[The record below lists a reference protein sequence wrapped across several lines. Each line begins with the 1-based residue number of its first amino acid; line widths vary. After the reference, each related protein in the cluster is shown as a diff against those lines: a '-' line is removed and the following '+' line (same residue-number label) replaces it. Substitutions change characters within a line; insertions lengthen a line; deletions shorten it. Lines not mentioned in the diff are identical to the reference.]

1 MSKLPILYSFRRC
14 PYAMRARLALKVSGI
29 TVELREVVLA
39 KIPQKMVAC
48 SPKATV
54 PVLVLP
60 DGRVIDESLDIMQW
74 ALFIDDPENWL
85 ADDGEISARTASLI
99 KTNDNEFKEYLD
111 HYKYAVH
118 FPEHSMEYYRSQGE
132 EFLQD
137 LELQLKAHDFLL
149 ADRVTL
155 ADMAIFP
162 FIRQFA
168 HVDKDW
174 FYASSY
180 QKLQQWLDT
189 LLASPL
195 VAAVM
200 TKYKPWQKGAPVV
213 VF

>member
-1 MSKLPILYSFRRC
+1 
-14 PYAMRARLALKVSGI
+14 MRARLALKVSGI

-174 FYASSY
+174 FYANPY
-180 QKLQQWLDT
+180 QKLQQWMDT
-189 LLASPL
+189 MSASPL
-195 VAAVM
+195 FDAVM
-200 TKYKPWQKGAPVV
+200 KKHKLWESGASIV